1 MKSVLATFDGLA
13 KAVRQTQSTLRV
25 EWNVNKSLALL
36 LSFVALSGCASTVP
50 PKAFPELDASS
61 VVDVVAVVTSRH
73 GGSLPQFAE
82 CDGPDVICMDPPP
95 FWFHVRVRDVV
106 FGPWSPGQRAAV
118 ASTSH
123 YGMAGTISEDEP
135 RLVRLRSDGHAV
147 TMPRYAQANLE
158 RRKDGEWLLVLWHSG
173 PIWWLPC
180 EITELAEP
188 IRQSEMRNDLIADPE
203 LFGPEQLEAERD
215 FLELTPAGVVPR
227 FAITISA
234 LSNALQA
241 RYANA
246 PLPYCE
252 QVP

>member
-1 MKSVLATFDGLA
+1 MRYVLAPFDGLA
-13 KAVRQTQSTLRV
+13 KAVLQTKSTLRV

-36 LSFVALSGCASTVP
+36 LTFVALSGCASTVP

-61 VVDVVAVVTSRH
+61 TVDVVAVVTSRH

-82 CDGPDVICMDPPP
+82 CDGPDVICMDAPP
-95 FWFHVRVRDVV
+95 FWFHVRVLDVL
-106 FGPWSPGQRAAV
+106 FGHWSPGQRAAV

-123 YGMAGTISEDEP
+123 YGMAGTISEGEP
-135 RLVRLRSDGHAV
+135 TLVRLRSDGHAV